1 LVKRIKN
8 HFEGGEETSRECPN
22 CHSKRIWKDG
32 IRETK
37 LGFDQRFVCRDC
49 WHRFSESSVLST
61 DSGYNP
67 RRQVCELLTEGS
79 KNLAVKEPQK
89 NGLAGAT
96 MQTAEVKGK
105 IVEFL
110 WHLEKENRSKRTIS
124 SYATY
129 LDMLLR
135 IGADLFDTESVKEN
149 IARQESWKENTK
161 RMAAAVY
168 KGFAA
173 FIGMQFISPRYRI
186 VRKVPFIPSESQL
199 GTLIVGSPKRLTTL
213 LQLLK
218 ETAMRIGEAL
228 ALK

>member
-1 LVKRIKN
+1 MRALDRRL
-8 HFEGGEETSRECPN
+8 E
-22 CHSKRIWKDG
+22 
-32 IRETK
+32 K
-37 LGFDQRFVCRDC
+37 LGCKRTAKEWAC
-49 WHRFSESSVLST
+49 
-61 DSGYNP
+61 
-67 RRQVCELLTEGS
+67 GS
-79 KNLAVKEPQK
+79 HNADR
-89 NGLAGAT
+89 G
-96 MQTAEVKGK
+96 VKGK

-149 IARQESWKENTK
+149 MARQESWKENTK